1 MNIFV
6 YFIWQSN
13 HFVKKCSKCSAKR
26 KTKIAILVIRRN
38 LNNPCLR
45 LEIEREETGKS
56 LSNLAMDVLTM

>member
-1 MNIFV
+1 MSIFV
-6 YFIWQSN
+6 YCIWQSN

-26 KTKIAILVIRRN
+26 KTKIAILVMRRN
-38 LNNPCLR
+38 LNNPRLR